1 MDPVPEETNCCR
13 RCCANI
19 WLFITIAAIGVF
31 VGILAG
37 VMFAA
42 PPYNNYSAAAFA
54 FISMI
59 FAGITLWIHLKHK
72 NGTLPRWLP
81 YLRGLMLL
89 GCFGQLAGVV
99 SMAAFIALGIVLH
112 QGLVGDDIYGENYWI
127 SLVWGWMT
135 WKWGFS
141 LFWFSRKYKR
151 IYEST
156 QLITSQN
163 DKKLYDA
170 DNPIVVVVDGEMT
183 E

>member
-1 MDPVPEETNCCR
+1 MCNCGECCR
-13 RCCANI
+13 RTCGGVN
-19 WLFITIAAIGVF
+19 LFIWIAAIGVF

-42 PPYNNYSAAAFA
+42 PPYENFSAAAFA
-54 FISMI
+54 FVSAILAAIVLVMHI
-59 FAGITLWIHLKHK
+59 KFKR
-72 NGTLPRWLP
+72 GTLSPWRP
-81 YLRGLMLL
+81 YLLGLLLL

-99 SMAAFIALGIVLH
+99 SMVAFVALAIVQK
-112 QGLVGDDIYGENYWI
+112 QGLVDIYGENYWI

-151 IYEST
+151 ILDNT
-156 QLITSQN
+156 QLITPEN
-163 DKKLYDA
+163 DKKLYD
-170 DNPIVVVVDGEMT
+170 NPTDVVVDGEMT

>member
-1 MDPVPEETNCCR
+1 MCDCCR
-13 RCCANI
+13 RCCGSVN
-19 WLFITIAAIGVF
+19 LFISIAVIGDF

-42 PPYNNYSAAAFA
+42 PPYYNFSAAAFA
-54 FISMI
+54 FVSMVL
-59 FAGITLWIHLKHK
+59 AAITLVLHIKYK
-72 NGTLPRWLP
+72 RGTLSRWLP

-99 SMAAFIALGIVLH
+99 SMAAFVAMGIVL
-112 QGLVGDDIYGENYWI
+112 QQNLYDIYGENYWI

-141 LFWFSRKYKR
+141 LFWFARKYKR
-151 IYEST
+151 ILEST
-156 QLITSQN
+156 QLITTEN
-163 DKKLYDA
+163 DKKLYD
-170 DNPIVVVVDGEMT
+170 NPEVVVDSEMT

>member
-1 MDPVPEETNCCR
+1 MCECCGGSDCCR
-13 RCCANI
+13 RCWASVY
-19 WLFITIAAIGVF
+19 TYMSIAAIGVF

-42 PPYNNYSAAAFA
+42 PPYFNFSAAAFA
-54 FISMI
+54 FVSAIL
-59 FAGITLWIHLKHK
+59 AGITLWIHIKHK
-72 NGTLPRWLP
+72 RGTLSRWLP

-99 SMAAFIALGIVLH
+99 SMAAFVAMGIVLH
-112 QGLVGDDIYGENYWI
+112 QGLDGDEIYGENYWI

-141 LFWFSRKYKR
+141 LFWFSRKYR
-151 IYEST
+151 RMIENT
-156 QLITSQN
+156 QLITTDA
-163 DKKLYDA
+163 DKKLYD
-170 DNPIVVVVDGEMT
+170 NPVVVVDSEMT